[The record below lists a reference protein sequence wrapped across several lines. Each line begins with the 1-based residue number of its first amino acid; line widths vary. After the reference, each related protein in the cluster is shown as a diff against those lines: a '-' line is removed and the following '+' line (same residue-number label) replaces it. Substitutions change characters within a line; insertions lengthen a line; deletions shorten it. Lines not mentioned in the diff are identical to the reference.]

1 MINKLQLLLNI
12 FITMISISSY
22 AQVPVKVILDTDID
36 SDVDDVGALAM
47 LHTFADHNAVEIL
60 GVIVTTEDKYAPQ
73 CTDAIN
79 TYFGRPD
86 IPIGA
91 LKDVPLRDNSK
102 YTRQLSQEF
111 AQNIKTYGEAEEATV
126 LYRKL
131 LSSQPDS
138 SVVIISVGH
147 LTSLMRLIKSKPDQ
161 YSELSGFDLVKR
173 KVKLWSCMGGMY
185 PEGDEANFIRPDPAS
200 TKATIEKWPSQVVF
214 SGWELGNKIITGGD
228 YLQKSLPPESPVWR
242 AYQLYNDFDGR
253 PSWDQASVLYA
264 VSNSND
270 YWDLQRKGHVIID
283 EKGGNKWRTGK
294 DRHKQAYLVEKMDP
308 NEVAKVI
315 DALMTGQFSTEF

>member
-1 MINKLQLLLNI
+1 MKSITPLILCL
-12 FITMISISSY
+12 FITTICTSLY
-22 AQVPVKVILDTDID
+22 AQSPIKVIFDADID
-36 SDVDDVGALAM
+36 SDVDDVGAMAM

-60 GVIVTTEDKYAPQ
+60 GVIVTTEDHYAVQ

-79 TYFGRPD
+79 HYFGRPD

-91 LKDVPLRDNSK
+91 LKNVPLRDNSK
-102 YTRQLSQEF
+102 YTRQISQEF
-111 AQNIKTYGEAEEATV
+111 PHNLASYDEAEEATA

-138 SVVIISVGH
+138 SVVIITVGH
-147 LTSLMRLIKSKPDQ
+147 LSSLMNLLESGPDQ
-161 YSELSGFDLVKR
+161 YSTLSGPDLIKK

-200 TKATIEKWPSQVVF
+200 TIVSVDKWPGQVVF

-228 YLQKSLPPESPVWR
+228 YVKKSLSSESPVWR
-242 AYQLYNDFDGR
+242 AYQLYNNFQGR

-264 VSNSND
+264 ISNSSD
-270 YWDLQRKGHVIID
+270 YWDLQKEGHVVIAED
-283 EKGGNKWRTGK
+283 GGNQWVTGENEN
-294 DRHKQAYLVEKMDP
+294 QAYLIEKMDP
-308 NEVAKVI
+308 TEVAKII
-315 DALMTGQFSTEF
+315 DAIMTGIYSSDF